1 MYNLKYK
8 TQFSAAHQLKTA
20 YSKECNDFLHG
31 HNWQVEVEIKVSE
44 LVNDMVIDFKKL
56 KEIIHQLDHKNLVD
70 ILPFQTTAENI
81 SKYLHDQIKEEMK
94 QESKIII
101 KLWEAEKS
109 CIEYYED

>member
-1 MYNLKYK
+1 MYKLKYE
-8 TQFSAAHQLKTA
+8 TQFAAAHQLKTA

-31 HNWQVEVEIKVSE
+31 HNWEVIAEIETKE

-56 KEIIHQLDHKNLVD
+56 KEIIHKLDHKNLVD

-81 SKYLHDQIKEEMK
+81 AKYLHNEIKKEVK
-94 QESKIII
+94 QESKVTI

-109 CIEYYED
+109 CIEYYV